1 MSGQLTL
8 PKPRP
13 RGHIVAAYGGGVN
26 TIAMLVQMRREGMRP
41 TAIVMADPG
50 DEWPETIAYRDGVA
64 NPWLASI
71 GWPTVTVVTRA
82 SEAQYRPRAHLTP
95 QGTLR
100 EECERIAS
108 LPSIAYGFKKCSL
121 KFKRDPANW
130 WLARQPWALDVWAR
144 GEKIT
149 RAIGYDADED
159 YRVRDEFGE
168 PWEAARLTPLYPL
181 FTAGI
186 DRDGCVAMIRGE
198 GLPVPH
204 KSACTFC
211 PSNTLDE
218 WRDLRDRHPDRY
230 ADAVAMSRSAQIDSP
245 DVVGLM
251 RCLPAGKRQL
261 HLHVWNDDATAC
273 AREERAAIDCEC
285 AL

>member
-1 MSGQLTL
+1 MNQL
-8 PKPRP
+8 PFPQPRP
-13 RGHIVAAYGGGVN
+13 AGHVVVAYGGGVN
-26 TIAMLVQMRREGMRP
+26 TIALLIELRRLNLRP

-50 DEWPETIAYRDGVA
+50 DEWPETIAYRDDVA

-71 GWPTVTVVTRA
+71 GWPTVTVVSRA
-82 SEAQYRPRAHLTP
+82 SEAQYRPRAHATP

-130 WLARQPWALDVWAR
+130 WLARQPWALDVWSR

-149 RAIGYDADED
+149 RAIGYDADEG
-159 YRVRDEFGE
+159 YRVRDSFGD

-181 FTAGI
+181 VAAGI
-186 DRDGCVAMIRGE
+186 DRVDCVEMIRSE
-198 GLPVPH
+198 ALPVPH

-218 WRDLRDRHPDRY
+218 WRDLHDRHPDRY
-230 ADAVAMSRSAQIDSP
+230 ADAVAMSRNARIESP
-245 DVVGLM
+245 DVVKLM
-251 RCLPAGKRQL
+251 RCLPAGQRQL
-261 HLHVWNDDATAC
+261 HLHVWNDAPIASCSGGRDAM
-273 AREERAAIDCEC
+273 DCEC